1 MESLDGRWLAAASG
15 GAPPRRQAG
24 PWWQPWWLALRSPL
38 WLVLLAALCGLGLL
52 LAFQQ
57 VVRQGVEQSQLRQQQ
72 ASAHADSIW
81 RCNALRGANERESC
95 RAQLDATRSVEA
107 TVQNHSGSGLITA
120 AQLGR

>member
-95 RAQLDATRSVEA
+95 RVQLDATRSVEA
-107 TVQNHSGSGLITA
+107 TVQNHSGTGLITA

>member
-15 GAPPRRQAG
+15 TAPPRRQAG
-24 PWWQPWWLALRSPL
+24 PGWLALRSPL
-38 WLVLLAALCGLGLL
+38 WPALLAGLCALGLL

-72 ASAHADSIW
+72 AAAHANMVW
-81 RCNALRGANERESC
+81 RCNALRDANERQSC
-95 RAQLDATRSVEA
+95 RAQLDATRSVQA
-107 TVQNHSGSGLITA
+107 SVQNHSGAGLITA

>member
-81 RCNALRGANERESC
+81 RCNALHGANERESC

-107 TVQNHSGSGLITA
+107 TVQNHSGTGLITA